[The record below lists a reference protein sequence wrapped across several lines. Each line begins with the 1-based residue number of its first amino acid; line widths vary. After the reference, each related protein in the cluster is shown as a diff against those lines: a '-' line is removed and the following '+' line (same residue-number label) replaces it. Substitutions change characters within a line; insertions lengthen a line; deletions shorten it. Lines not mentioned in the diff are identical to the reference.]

1 MEKLSI
7 TPSNMNV
14 VAEIHKLPTM
24 EDGVYLGESP
34 EGTKTAVEFYYAK
47 AINLGPDVNST
58 NQCPELKLGDG
69 IIFQQFAGY
78 HVTTDDGFCK
88 VVRGSEIVAI
98 TSNLDDMN
106 VDTIKPTRDRILV
119 KIIDQDVVQD
129 GIYDPSSA
137 DPREADVQKGEVIA
151 CADGADNYKVGT
163 IVAFDPYCGNMI
175 LNEGKTKLKTINSF
189 DVLFSLEK

>member
-78 HVTTDDGFCK
+78 HVTTCP
-88 VVRGSEIVAI
+88 
-98 TSNLDDMN
+98 L
-106 VDTIKPTRDRILV
+106 
-119 KIIDQDVVQD
+119 
-129 GIYDPSSA
+129 
-137 DPREADVQKGEVIA
+137 
-151 CADGADNYKVGT
+151 
-163 IVAFDPYCGNMI
+163 
-175 LNEGKTKLKTINSF
+175 
-189 DVLFSLEK
+189 